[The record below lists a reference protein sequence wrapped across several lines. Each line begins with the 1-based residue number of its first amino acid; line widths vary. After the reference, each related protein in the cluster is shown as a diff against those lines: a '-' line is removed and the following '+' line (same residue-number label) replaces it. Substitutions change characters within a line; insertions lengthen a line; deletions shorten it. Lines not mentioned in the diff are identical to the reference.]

1 MANVQLIVI
10 TTIILDVHI
19 WTTSIMIPRLGRSPG
34 DEHGNLLQYS
44 CLENPMDRGAWW
56 ATVHGV
62 TKSWTQL
69 KQLSTYILTNNS
81 FSEPPK
87 VDPHL
92 LPHWFPWSLP
102 HESFKFTMI
111 QQQKSKWIPEISGSL
126 GSWPSILC
134 SIISGFSSRFS
145 CLPVA
150 KEFKYHC
157 WWSL

>member
-1 MANVQLIVI
+1 MFIFELLLLWSLGWEDPLE
-10 TTIILDVHI
+10 TSMETYSSILAWRI
-19 WTTSIMIPRLGRSPG
+19 PWTEEPG
-34 DEHGNLLQYS
+34 GLQS
-44 CLENPMDRGAWW
+44 M
-56 ATVHGV
+56 GV

-81 FSEPPK
+81 FSEPPR

-102 HESFKFTMI
+102 HEFFKFTMI
-111 QQQKSKWIPEISGSL
+111 QQQKTKWIPEISGSL

-134 SIISGFSSRFS
+134 SIISDFSSRFS